1 MGHPE
6 PYLSNTPHVE
16 GTSGKKEGM
25 TSDLWIDFLPDRK
38 KRKLTFI
45 DHAPFCLTP
54 LCFDLSI
61 NQ

>member
-6 PYLSNTPHVE
+6 PYVSNTPHVE

-54 LCFDLSI
+54 LLL
-61 NQ
+61 